1 MTQERNPYP
10 DEPEDLV
17 LAYMRG
23 ELNPAQH
30 RVLAERLVHDT
41 ALRSELETLEAAA
54 QIAQEARAD
63 ATADASFARLAAA
76 LGLDAATPD
85 AATPDATAPD
95 AAAPEGGMERP
106 HPAAAVRGARAPWSV
121 RLREWWTAHGNVLQP
136 ALIALVLVQSGVIAH
151 YVGSASSRESESVA
165 IVTRGAAL
173 SCDDVW
179 VTFRDGVTEQQL
191 RNWLTLYGANI
202 TAGPDESGRY
212 RISTH
217 DADSRDAWLHSDEAA
232 RLASHIDAPQGCA
245 RK

>member
-1 MTQERNPYP
+1 MTQDRNTQ
-10 DEPEDLV
+10 DLV

-23 ELNPAQH
+23 ELSPAQH
-30 RVLAERLVHDT
+30 RELVELLAHDT
-41 ALRSELETLEAAA
+41 ALRSELETLEVAA

-76 LGLDAATPD
+76 LGLDAAE
-85 AATPDATAPD
+85 
-95 AAAPEGGMERP
+95 PERSEAGPRA
-106 HPAAAVRGARAPWSV
+106 AAAVRVAQTPWHV
-121 RLREWWTAHGNVLQP
+121 RLREWWNAHGNVLQP
-136 ALIALVLVQSGVIAH
+136 ALIALVVVQSGVIAH
-151 YVGSASSRESESVA
+151 YVGSSSREGGSESIT

-212 RISTH
+212 RIGTH
-217 DADSRDAWLHSDEAA
+217 DADSRDALLHSDEAA